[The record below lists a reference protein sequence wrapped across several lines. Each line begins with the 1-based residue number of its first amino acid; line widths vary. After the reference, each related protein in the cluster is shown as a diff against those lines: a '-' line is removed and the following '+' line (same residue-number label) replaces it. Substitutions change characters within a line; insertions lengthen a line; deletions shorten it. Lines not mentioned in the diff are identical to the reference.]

1 MEDYLLSVS
10 ETAERLKTNRNFV
23 YKLLD
28 KGLLKC
34 LVLGSKKIR
43 NSEINRF
50 LTEYEGK
57 DLTDLSNI
65 KEVILLPNK

>member
-10 ETAERLKTNRNFV
+10 EAAERLKTNRNFV

-28 KGLLKC
+28 KGILKC
-34 LVLGSKKIR
+34 LIMGSKKIR

-50 LTEYEGK
+50 LAEYEGK

-65 KEVILLPNK
+65 KDFN

>member
-10 ETAERLKTNRNFV
+10 DTAIRLKTNKNFI
-23 YKLLD
+23 YELIN
-28 KGLLKC
+28 KGILRY
-34 LVLGSKKIR
+34 LVMGSKKIR

-50 LTEYEGK
+50 LAEYEGK

-65 KEVILLPNK
+65 KFL